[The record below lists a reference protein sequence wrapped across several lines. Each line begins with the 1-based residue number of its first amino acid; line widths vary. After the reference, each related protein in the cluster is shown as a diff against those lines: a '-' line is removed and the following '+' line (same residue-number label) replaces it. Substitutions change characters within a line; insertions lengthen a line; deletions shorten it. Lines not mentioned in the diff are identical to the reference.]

1 MTEEEMKKLHSII
14 DVGIKEAVAQAIERH
29 RKLGQPITIMQN
41 DKVVILSAEEISQIK
56 SQLSTKSINVQQSLQ
71 E

>member
-29 RKLGQPITIMQN
+29 RQLGQPITIMQN